1 MKSMLSSLIVILVC
15 SLSIAQDKAPE
26 APSTPAPA
34 AAETKPATDSEK
46 KAEPSQAAS
55 EYSKP
60 LFFSVMDQ
68 ELKIKNPVVEYDLK
82 TSKGKQMDIGGVT
95 FSSDSLVAKMENSSL
110 IVTWNYDLVA
120 GGDLSII
127 NQQGKELWKQ
137 TVQGT
142 GSWKSAELS
151 GAKAPPWKDGE
162 RFRFCLRSEVGKGY
176 ASICSQWYGVEIKDG
191 QAQIGVTKSEAT
203 ARVIFQN
210 EEGKLQGSEEV
221 AVGTPVQFLATLT
234 SDATYEFVSEPVM
247 PVVRDMIESE
257 KAGQV
262 TLTAELPRPLKVD
275 STIIQGEQYGT
286 VTRILGFESTIGAP
300 KDLWQADLPQKN
312 TRLVIPGKSGG
323 VFVYGLEIADPP
335 RQKDR
340 RFISYRA
347 PKGTYSSRDQVPV
360 RDIEDKVTPWH
371 FDVPQKF
378 AMNTVLLEVPGE
390 KANHKAY
397 MEIYRAGAGEAS
409 LRLTG
414 VVTSESDYVVL
425 GEGHVSWWFNDLF
438 DWQNYYLSKQRWGVS
453 AKYFTSLTKLPA
465 STAGGGS
472 EDVNLNVADVDL
484 RYRLTPGLWEKD
496 ETLGVILAYEAMS
509 LGDTNVPKM
518 GAGLFWARS
527 MPRVIDY
534 WFSKLP
540 FMNYP
545 KWVDMEFIKYMS
557 STDSDITLGDDY
569 VLNFHGKVLWTS
581 SFFGEAGFGLKNYYY
596 EKKSDGSGAKLTT
609 FYGTVGLGLNF

>member
-1 MKSMLSSLIVILVC
+1 MKHMLSSLIVIFAG
-15 SLSIAQDKAPE
+15 SLSFAQEATSPSAP
-26 APSTPAPA
+26 P
-34 AAETKPATDSEK
+34 AETEK
-46 KAEPSQAAS
+46 KTEVTKTES

-68 ELKIKNPVVEYDLK
+68 ELKVKSPVVEYDLK
-82 TSKGKQMDIGGVT
+82 TSKGKQMDIGGVV
-95 FSSDSLVAKMENSSL
+95 FSNESLEAKMENSSL
-110 IVTWNYDLVA
+110 VVNWNHDLVA
-120 GGDLSII
+120 GGDLSVI

-137 TVQGT
+137 RVQGT
-142 GSWKSAELS
+142 GSWKSAELT
-151 GAKAPPWKDGE
+151 GTKAPQWKDSE
-162 RFRFCLRSEVGKGY
+162 RFRFCLRAEAGRGY
-176 ASICSQWYGVEIKDG
+176 SSICSQWYGVEVKGG
-191 QAQIGVTKSEAT
+191 QTQIGVTKSEAT

-210 EEGKLQGSEEV
+210 EEKKLQGSEEV
-221 AVGTPVQFLATLT
+221 AVGAPVQFLATLT
-234 SDATYEFVSEPVM
+234 SDATYEFVSEPVV

-257 KAGQV
+257 NAGQV
-262 TLTAELPRPLKVD
+262 TLTAELPKPLQVESK
-275 STIIQGEQYGT
+275 IIQGEQYGT
-286 VTRILGFESTIGAP
+286 VTRILGFESTIGASN
-300 KDLWQADLPQKN
+300 DLWQADLPQKN

-323 VFVYGLEIADPP
+323 VFVYGLEITDPP
-335 RQKDR
+335 KQKDR

-347 PKGTYSSRDQVPV
+347 PKGTYSFKDQIPV
-360 RDIEDKVTPWH
+360 RDTEDKVTPWN
-371 FDVPQKF
+371 FEVPQKF
-378 AMNTVLLEVPGE
+378 AMNTVHLEIPGE
-390 KANHKAY
+390 KSNHKAY
-397 MEIYRAGAGEAS
+397 MDIYRAGAGEAS

-414 VVTSESDYVVL
+414 VVTSDSDYVVL

-465 STAGGGS
+465 STAGGSS

-496 ETLGVILAYEAMS
+496 ETLGLIAAYEAMT
-509 LGDTNVPKM
+509 LGDSSVPKM
-518 GAGLFWARS
+518 GVGLFWARS
-527 MPRVIDY
+527 MPRAIDY

-545 KWVDMEFIKYMS
+545 KWVDMEFIKYVS
-557 STDSDITLGDDY
+557 SMDSDITLGDDY

-581 SFFGEAGFGLKNYYY
+581 SFFGEAGFGLKNYYF

>member
-1 MKSMLSSLIVILVC
+1 MKLMLSSLIVIFAC
-15 SLSIAQDKAPE
+15 SLSLAQETVSPATASE
-26 APSTPAPA
+26 APPA
-34 AAETKPATDSEK
+34 EQK
-46 KAEPSQAAS
+46 KESSKTES

-68 ELKIKNPVVEYDLK
+68 ELKVKNPVVEYDLK

-95 FSSDSLVAKMENSSL
+95 FNSESLVAKMEGSSL
-110 IVTWNYDLVA
+110 VVNWNHDLVA
-120 GGDLSII
+120 GGDLSVIS
-127 NQQGKELWKQ
+127 QQGKELWKQ
-137 TVQGT
+137 RVQGT
-142 GSWKSAELS
+142 GAWKSAELS
-151 GAKAPPWKDGE
+151 GSKAPQWKDGE
-162 RFRFCLRSEVGKGY
+162 RFRLCLRAEAGKGY
-176 ASICSQWYGVEIKDG
+176 SSICSQWYGVEIKEG

-210 EEGKLQGSEEV
+210 EEKKLQGSEEV
-221 AVGTPVQFLATLT
+221 AVGAPVQFLATLT
-234 SDATYEFVSEPVM
+234 SDATYEFVSEPVA

-257 KAGQV
+257 STGQV
-262 TLTAELPRPLKVD
+262 TLTGELPRPLKVE
-275 STIIQGEQYGT
+275 SKLVQGEQYGT
-286 VTRILGFESTIGAP
+286 VTRILGFESTIGTSN
-300 KDLWQADLPQKN
+300 DLWQADLPQKN
-312 TRLVIPGKSGG
+312 SRLVIPGKSGG
-323 VFVYGLEIADPP
+323 VFVYGLEITDPP
-335 RQKDR
+335 KQKDR

-347 PKGTYSSRDQVPV
+347 PKGTYSFQDQIPV
-360 RDIEDKVTPWH
+360 RDIEDKVTTWN
-371 FDVPQKF
+371 FEVPQKF
-378 AMNTVLLEVPGE
+378 TVNTVHLDVSGE
-390 KANHKAY
+390 KSNHKAY

-414 VVTSESDYVVL
+414 VVTSDSDYVVL

-465 STAGGGS
+465 STAGGSS
-472 EDVNLNVADVDL
+472 EDVSLNVADVDL

-496 ETLGVILAYEAMS
+496 ETLGLIMAYEAMT
-509 LGDTNVPKM
+509 LGDSSVPKM
-518 GAGLFWARS
+518 GVGLFWARS
-527 MPRVIDY
+527 MPRAIDY

-545 KWVDMEFIKYMS
+545 KWVDMEFIKYVS
-557 STDSDITLGDDY
+557 SMDSDITLGDDY

-581 SFFGEAGFGLKNYYY
+581 SFFGEAGFGLKNYYF